1 MFSTVLN
8 FFSDA
13 PNANVSDA
21 TICQINEQ
29 INKQK
34 ITRISKWN
42 LDAGNIAVELDS
54 SNCQGK
60 WFTVSDGRKFERD
73 DETEKKVLKFEF

>member
-8 FFSDA
+8 FFSEA
-13 PNANVSDA
+13 PKANVSDA

-54 SNCQGK
+54 SNCQGNGSL
-60 WFTVSDGRKFERD
+60 FQMAGSSSEMMSLRK
-73 DETEKKVLKFEF
+73 KS

>member
-13 PNANVSDA
+13 PKANVSDA

-34 ITRISKWN
+34 ITRISK
-42 LDAGNIAVELDS
+42 
-54 SNCQGK
+54 
-60 WFTVSDGRKFERD
+60 
-73 DETEKKVLKFEF
+73 

>member
-13 PNANVSDA
+13 PKANVSDA

-29 INKQK
+29 MNKQK
-34 ITRISKWN
+34 IARISKWN
-42 LDAGNIAVELDS
+42 LDAGNTAVELDS

-60 WFTVSDGRKFERD
+60 WFIFSNGRKFERD
-73 DETEKKVLKFEF
+73 DETDKKKS